1 MYSLNMWNKRTEEDP
16 RTRPATQP
24 RQPAAP
30 VPAPAP
36 SAAGQRAEPSRPAA
50 VLGKSMVIKGEIHSE
65 EDLTIDGQ
73 VQGSIDVPE
82 HRLTIGATGKV
93 EVDTVRAR
101 EVVVVGSLKGSID
114 ATDKVLIRKD
124 AQLVGDVQTAGIVI
138 EDGAFF
144 KGGIDI
150 RRPK

>member
-1 MYSLNMWNKRTEEDP
+1 MIIR
-16 RTRPATQP
+16 
-24 RQPAAP
+24 
-30 VPAPAP
+30 
-36 SAAGQRAEPSRPAA
+36 
-50 VLGKSMVIKGEIHSE
+50 GEIHSE
-65 EDLTIDGQ
+65 EDLTIDGE
-73 VQGSIDVPE
+73 VQGSIAVPE

-93 EVDTVRAR
+93 EVDTVHAR

>member
-1 MYSLNMWNKRTEEDP
+1 MI
-16 RTRPATQP
+16 
-24 RQPAAP
+24 
-30 VPAPAP
+30 V
-36 SAAGQRAEPSRPAA
+36 
-50 VLGKSMVIKGEIHSE
+50 KGEIHSE
-65 EDLTIDGQ
+65 EDLIIEGQ
-73 VQGSIDVPE
+73 VEGSIDVPE
-82 HRLTIGATGKV
+82 HRLTVGATGRV
-93 EVDTVRAR
+93 EVNTIKAR
-101 EVVVVGSLKGSID
+101 EVVVIGSLKGSID

>member
-1 MYSLNMWNKRTEEDP
+1 MI
-16 RTRPATQP
+16 
-24 RQPAAP
+24 
-30 VPAPAP
+30 V
-36 SAAGQRAEPSRPAA
+36 
-50 VLGKSMVIKGEIHSE
+50 KGEIHSQ
-65 EDLTIDGQ
+65 EDLIIEGQ
-73 VQGSIDVPE
+73 VEGSIDVPE
-82 HRLTIGATGKV
+82 HRLTVGATGRV
-93 EVDTVRAR
+93 EVNTIKAR
-101 EVVVVGSLKGSID
+101 EVVVIGSLKGSID

>member
-1 MYSLNMWNKRTEEDP
+1 M
-16 RTRPATQP
+16 RPST
-24 RQPAAP
+24 
-30 VPAPAP
+30 
-36 SAAGQRAEPSRPAA
+36 GPAA
-50 VLGKSMVIKGEIHSE
+50 VLGKSMIVKGEIHSE

-73 VQGSIDVPE
+73 VEGTIDMPG
-82 HRLTIGATGKV
+82 HRLTVGPTGKV
-93 EVDTVRAR
+93 EVDTVKAR

-114 ATDKVLIRKD
+114 ASDKVLIRKD

-150 RRPK
+150 KRPK